1 MAESGTQE
9 LRKGTQR
16 NGSLIV
22 YLNGQFLAEEHARVS
37 VQDRGFLYGD
47 GLFEGIRVYAGEL
60 FLWRDH
66 LARFQHGCDVLKIS
80 CPLSGGEIRRVLGE
94 TLHRNGM
101 NEGLLRITLTRG
113 AGPRGYSPQ
122 GADRPTF
129 VVMPHILPRLPSS
142 YRVILSTV
150 QLLADDPI
158 ADFKN
163 LNKLHQIVARSEA
176 DDHGANEALLT
187 NIRAEVIEGTT
198 TNIFWVKNGRVCTPP
213 VQGILAGT
221 TRAHVLRL
229 CRKLKI
235 PSAEANIRARELPN
249 VDALFVTSCAAE
261 IMPVSH
267 LDGKKLRTSP
277 LVRRLQQHFREETF
291 PEH

>member
-1 MAESGTQE
+1 M
-9 LRKGTQR
+9 
-16 NGSLIV
+16 IV
-22 YLNGQFLAEEHARVS
+22 YLDGCFLQEERAAVS

-47 GLFEGIRVYAGEL
+47 GLFEGIRVYEGEL

-66 LARFQHGCDVLKIS
+66 LARFQHGSEVLKIR
-80 CPLSGGEIRRVLGE
+80 CPLSGGEMRRVLRE
-94 TLHRNGM
+94 TLHRNRM
-101 NEGLLRITLTRG
+101 KEGLLRMTLTRG
-113 AGPRGYSPQ
+113 TGRRGYSPQ
-122 GADRPTF
+122 DADHPTF
-129 VVMPHILPRLPSS
+129 VVMPHVLRRLPSS

-163 LNKLHQIVARSEA
+163 LNKLHQIVARSQA
-176 DDHGANEALLT
+176 DDRGANEALLT
-187 NIRAEVIEGTT
+187 NIKDEVIEGTT
-198 TNIFWVKNGRVCTPP
+198 TNVFWVKDGTVCTPP
-213 VQGILAGT
+213 VRGILAGT

-235 PSAEANIRARELPN
+235 PSAEVNIRVREVPN
-249 VDALFVTSCAAE
+249 VDALFLTSCAAE

-267 LDGKKLRTSP
+267 LDGKKLGTSP

-291 PEH
+291 PEESTHVRSRR

>member
-1 MAESGTQE
+1 M
-9 LRKGTQR
+9 
-16 NGSLIV
+16 IV
-22 YLNGQFLAEEHARVS
+22 YLKGRFLAEEEATVS
-37 VQDRGFLYGD
+37 VHDRGFLYGD
-47 GLFEGIRVYAGEL
+47 GLFEAIRVYEGEL

-66 LARFQHGCDVLKIS
+66 IARFQHGCDVLKIRS
-80 CPLSGGEIRRVLGE
+80 PLSGGEIHRVLKE
-94 TLHRNGM
+94 TLDRNQM
-101 NEGLLRITLTRG
+101 KEGLMRITLTRG
-113 AGPRGYSPQ
+113 AGLRGYSPK
-122 GADRPTF
+122 GADHPTF
-129 VVMPHILPRLPSS
+129 VVTPHTLPKLPSS

-163 LNKLHQIVARSEA
+163 INKLHQIVARAEA
-176 DDHGANEALLT
+176 DHRGANEALLT
-187 NIRAEVIEGTT
+187 NVRGEVIEGTT
-198 TNIFWVKNGRVCTPP
+198 TNVFWVKGGTVCTPP
-213 VQGILAGT
+213 VRGILAGT

-235 PSAEANIRARELPN
+235 PGTELNIRAGELPK

-291 PEH
+291 PEESTYVRARR